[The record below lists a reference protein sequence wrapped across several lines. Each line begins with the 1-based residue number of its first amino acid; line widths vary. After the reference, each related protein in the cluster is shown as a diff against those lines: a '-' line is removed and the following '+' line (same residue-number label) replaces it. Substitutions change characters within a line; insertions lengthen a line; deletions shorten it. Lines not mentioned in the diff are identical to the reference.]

1 MLCGENVLF
10 PTVYTSCEKTAW
22 RACSNRKA
30 RARRLVSPCCFTLTL
45 PARAL
50 HGPLAGQVVPMGGYW
65 WQLMDSGGNKLAGN
79 AVNAAKCKSTLAGLC
94 VAKPSFWNRMTMNNI
109 PKGELS

>member
-1 MLCGENVLF
+1 
-10 PTVYTSCEKTAW
+10 
-22 RACSNRKA
+22 
-30 RARRLVSPCCFTLTL
+30 
-45 PARAL
+45 
-50 HGPLAGQVVPMGGYW
+50 MGGYW